1 MTAIDPRKTGAVRLP
16 HLGVLYVAGPDARVF
31 LQGQLS
37 ANLDELTAE
46 TPMLASCNSAQGRV
60 QAVMW
65 LAAREDGVALVLAS
79 SVLERALVR
88 LRKYLLRSKATIDA
102 DRLQVGVVDAAAEL
116 QALPPDRSHV
126 QAQEASL
133 LRLPGHARILTLAP
147 AAHLRDADSAAE
159 LAWRRADVAAG
170 LPHVYADTYEA
181 FVAQMLNLDLLGGIS
196 FAKGCYTGQEII
208 ARTHYRGA
216 IKRRMVRLRAACQ
229 PPAPG
234 SRVLA
239 GEQHAGDIVD
249 AVPADGGCELLAV
262 VSLASLGERLRLA
275 SPYDAG
281 LTRLRLPYDVLEG
294 TSD

>member
-1 MTAIDPRKTGAVRLP
+1 
-16 HLGVLYVAGPDARVF
+16 VAGPDARVF
-31 LQGQLS
+31 LQGQVS
-37 ANLDELTAE
+37 ANLDELTGDK
-46 TPMLASCNSAQGRV
+46 PILACCNSAQGRV

-65 LAAREDGVALVLAS
+65 LAAREDGVALVVAS
-79 SVLERALVR
+79 SVLERVLVR

-102 DRLQVGVVDAAAEL
+102 ERLQVGVADTAAGL
-116 QALPPDRSHV
+116 QALASERSHV

-133 LRLPGHARILTLAP
+133 LRLPGHTPILALAP
-147 AAHLRDADSAAE
+147 AAALCDADGAAE

-216 IKRRMVRLRAACQ
+216 IKRRMVRFRAACE

-239 GEQHAGDIVD
+239 GEQHAGDVVD

-275 SPYDAG
+275 SPYDAE
-281 LTRLRLPYDVLEG
+281 LTRLPLPYDIP
-294 TSD
+294 DAA

>member
-1 MTAIDPRKTGAVRLP
+1 
-16 HLGVLYVAGPDARVF
+16 VAGPDARVF
-31 LQGQLS
+31 LQGQVS
-37 ANLDELTAE
+37 ANLDELTGDK
-46 TPMLASCNSAQGRV
+46 PILACCNSAQGRV

-65 LAAREDGVALVLAS
+65 LAAREDGVALVVAS
-79 SVLERALVR
+79 SVLERVLVR

-102 DRLQVGVVDAAAEL
+102 ERLQVGVADTAAGL
-116 QALPPDRSHV
+116 QALASERSHV

-133 LRLPGHARILTLAP
+133 LRLPGHTPILALAP
-147 AAHLRDADSAAE
+147 AAALCDADGAAE

-216 IKRRMVRLRAACQ
+216 IKRR
-229 PPAPG
+229 
-234 SRVLA
+234 VLA
-239 GEQHAGDIVD
+239 GEQHAGDVVD

-275 SPYDAG
+275 SPYDAE
-281 LTRLRLPYDVLEG
+281 LTRLPLPYDIP
-294 TSD
+294 DAA